1 VAVSVSE
8 ELIRQIHEFCKHVAG
23 PCEIIAASLSDDE
36 ALEIGHSRATAQVL
50 VVIKNFQPRLMSYP
64 RIIDEKNIVIVAVD
78 QWVFERDIDRGFLGE
93 ALASSLIFPY
103 STLVNEDYLHLQETV
118 LKKRLILEL
127 LENIIL
133 SFPELSYRIR
143 IKPKYF
149 MYEVI
154 LNRVRVFPP
163 LAYGISNFLCGTT
176 QKEKISRVLKGYLEA
191 LQMLEKE
198 KLILFVDGYV
208 AISKQFVMES
218 KSSKVRLANFSKIAP
233 RALFSSVFGLF
244 PQFLNFFSQ
253 STGMLSRFQVFPW
266 KKEFEER
273 PQFINPQK
281 YVFVPTAQGFVS
293 LADKVDI
300 RAYAKKVLS
309 EGTYSAVK
317 VEEFGG
323 VLNDVYLMKAYS
335 GKKEKKILV
344 KRYKDWSSFKWLPL
358 TLWATGARSF
368 AVLGTSRLER
378 ECAISELLACEGF
391 NVPKVLHV
399 SHNERLIF
407 MEFIEG
413 ENLSNAIKR
422 IAVSQSQNHMEK
434 ELATITLVG
443 ENYAKVHALNVV
455 LGDTKPEN
463 VMVDNESKIFL
474 VDLEQ
479 ASRNGDKAWDVA
491 EFLYFSGHYLPL
503 DGEIKAKAIAQAF
516 ISGYLKAGGN
526 VNDVKRAGIS
536 KYTRVFS
543 IFTLPSIIRVMSNI
557 CKETEERKRENG
569 QK

>member
-1 VAVSVSE
+1 MVASASE

-36 ALEIGHSRATAQVL
+36 ALEMGHSRATAQVL

-64 RIIDEKNIVIVAVD
+64 RIIDGKNIVIIAVD

-103 STLVNEDYLHLQETV
+103 STLVNEDYLHLQETA

-133 SFPELSYRIR
+133 GFPELSYRIR

-149 MYEVI
+149 MYEVM

-163 LAYGISNFLCGTT
+163 LAYGISHFLCGTT

-191 LQMLEKE
+191 LKQLEKE
-198 KLILFVDGYV
+198 EVIRFDDGYV
-208 AISKQFVMES
+208 TISKQFVTES
-218 KSSKVRLANFSKIAP
+218 KTPKVRLTNLSKKAP

-244 PQFLNFFSQ
+244 PQFLNFLSQ
-253 STGMLSRFQVFPW
+253 STEMLSRFQAFPW

-273 PQFINPQK
+273 PPFIDPQK

-300 RAYAKKVLS
+300 RAYAQKVLS
-309 EGTYSAVK
+309 EGTYSRVK

-344 KRYKDWSSFKWLPL
+344 KRYKDWSSFKWFPL
-358 TLWATGARSF
+358 TLWSTGARSF

-399 SHNERLIF
+399 SHSERLIF

-422 IAVSQSQNHMEK
+422 IATSQSKNHMEK

-463 VMVDNESKIFL
+463 VMVDKEGKIFL

-479 ASRNGDKAWDVA
+479 ASRDGDKAWDVA

-503 DGEIKAKAIAQAF
+503 DGESKAKALAQAF

-526 VNDVKRAGIS
+526 VNDVKRAGIP

-543 IFTLPSIIRVMSNI
+543 IFTFPSIMRVMSNI
-557 CKETEERKRENG
+557 CKETEKRK
-569 QK
+569 

>member
-1 VAVSVSE
+1 MASASE
-8 ELIRQIHEFCKHVAG
+8 KIIRQIHEFCKHVAG
-23 PCEIIAASLSDDE
+23 PCEIVAAAISDDN
-36 ALEIGHSRATAQVL
+36 ALEIGHSRTTAQVL

-64 RIIDEKNIVIVAVD
+64 RIIDGKNIVIIAID

-103 STLVNEDYLHLQETV
+103 STIINENYLYLQETA

-127 LENIIL
+127 LENLIL
-133 SFPELSYRIR
+133 GFPELSYRIR

-149 MYEVI
+149 MYEVM

-163 LAYGISNFLCGTT
+163 LAYGISNLLCGTT
-176 QKEKISRVLKGYLEA
+176 QKEQISRVLKGYLEA
-191 LQMLEKE
+191 LKLLEKQE
-198 KLILFVDGYV
+198 LIHFDDGYV
-208 AISKQFVMES
+208 TISKKFVMES
-218 KSSKVRLANFSKIAP
+218 KNPQVRLTNFSKRAP

-244 PQFLNFFSQ
+244 PQFLNFLSQ
-253 STGMLSRFQVFPW
+253 STEMLSKFQAFPW
-266 KKEFEER
+266 KKEFEEH
-273 PQFINPQK
+273 PQFIDPQK
-281 YVFVPTAQGFVS
+281 YIFVPTTQGFVS

-300 RAYAKKVLS
+300 RAYAKKVLA
-309 EGTYSAVK
+309 EGTYSTVK
-317 VEEFGG
+317 VEKFGG
-323 VLNDVYLMKAYS
+323 VLNDVFLMKAYS
-335 GKKEKKILV
+335 GKKEKRILV
-344 KRYKDWSSFKWLPL
+344 KRYKDWSSFKWFPL
-358 TLWATGARSF
+358 TMWSTGARSF
-368 AVLGTSRLER
+368 AVLGTSRMER
-378 ECAISELLACEGF
+378 EYAISELLASEGF

-413 ENLSNAIKR
+413 ENLNNAIKR
-422 IAVSQSQNHMEK
+422 IATSQSTNQIEK

-463 VMVDNESKIFL
+463 VIVDKENKIFL

-479 ASRNGDKAWDVA
+479 ASRDGDKAWDIA

-503 DGEIKAKAIAQAF
+503 DGETKAKALAQAF

-526 VNDVKRAGIS
+526 VNDVKRAGIL

-543 IFTLPSIIRVMSNI
+543 IFTLPSIMRVMANI
-557 CKETEERKRENG
+557 CKETDKG
-569 QK
+569 K